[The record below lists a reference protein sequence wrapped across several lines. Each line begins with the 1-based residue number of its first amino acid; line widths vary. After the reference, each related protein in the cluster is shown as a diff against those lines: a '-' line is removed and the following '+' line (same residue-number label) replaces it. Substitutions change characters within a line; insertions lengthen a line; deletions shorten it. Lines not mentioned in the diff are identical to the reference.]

1 MNLKYII
8 LLVVLLVAGA
18 YLGIC
23 IYIASVLTKPAP
35 TPLKTDK
42 KVIGDRV
49 SDVVFRATDNV
60 QLAGWFYQGTNEKVI
75 MFVHGAGDQNRA
87 NEVYGTPEIAK
98 YFYDLGYSI
107 LLFDLRGTG
116 ESEKTRSSFG
126 QYEANDV
133 AGAYNYLV
141 KQEYKPESIGIVSDS
156 LGAISTIMAA
166 DSVKG
171 AGAIVLDSPAKEVK
185 EIISNVM
192 VKDKSVPRF
201 LHPGIFI
208 SAKYIYKIDVEQARP
223 ITKIEVLDKT
233 PLLFLHG
240 GADTLINPKD
250 SEEMAAMVNNAK
262 RIEFPEIKHVEIYKK
277 DPVGYLRA
285 VEEFFNDNLK

>member
-1 MNLKYII
+1 MNIKYII
-8 LLVVLLVAGA
+8 LLVLLLVASA
-18 YLGIC
+18 YIGIS
-23 IYIASVLTKPAP
+23 IYIASVLTKPGP
-35 TPLKTDK
+35 TPIKLDK

-49 SDVVFRATDNV
+49 ADVVFRATDNA
-60 QLAGWFYQGTNEKVI
+60 QLAGWFYQGTNDKAI

-98 YFYDLGYSI
+98 YFYDQGYTI

-141 KQEYKPESIGIVSDS
+141 KQEYKPESIGIISDS
-156 LGAISTIMAA
+156 LGAISTILAA

-171 AGAIVLDSPAKEVK
+171 AGAIVLDSPAKEVRG
-185 EIISNVM
+185 IISNIM
-192 VKDKSVPRF
+192 ANEKKVPRF
-201 LHPGIFI
+201 LHPGIFVA
-208 SAKYIYKIDVEQARP
+208 AKYLYKIDVEQARP
-223 ITKIEVLDKT
+223 ITKITVLDKT

-240 GADTLINPKD
+240 GADTLINPHD
-250 SEEMAAMVNNAK
+250 SEELAALVHNAK
-262 RIEFPEIKHVEIYKK
+262 RIVFPEIKHVEEYKK